1 MVSSKKNAILATRKD
16 IHQLTK
22 TEMTTW
28 NEAIED
34 FKSFLTLEK
43 ALSNNSIGAYLNDI
57 RKLIAYC
64 AQSQPPLSPTDITYD
79 RLTCFLG
86 DLNASG
92 VSIRTQARCVSSLK
106 AFFKYLRYDGK
117 IEINPASLLET
128 PKIGKSLPKV
138 LSIEEVEAL
147 IRAVNV
153 EKPEGQ
159 RNKAII
165 ETLYSC
171 GLRVSEL
178 VNLKISNTNFQL
190 GYIKVEGKGN
200 KERIVPLHDT
210 AKKEILHY
218 LENRRKNA
226 PAKGYEDTLFLNKM
240 GKGLSR
246 IMIFNIIKELALRAG
261 IHKVISPHT
270 LRHSFASH
278 LINGGADIRAVQNML
293 GHESIL
299 TTEIYTH
306 LDNTFLR
313 DTIINYHPRSK
324 NAIKR

>member
-1 MVSSKKNAILATRKD
+1 
-16 IHQLTK
+16 
-22 TEMTTW
+22 MTTW
-28 NEAIED
+28 NESIEN

-43 ALSNNSIGAYLNDI
+43 ALSSNSIGAYLNDI

-64 AQSQPPLSPTDITYD
+64 TQCQPPLSPVDITYD
-79 RLTCFLG
+79 TLTCFLG
-86 DLNASG
+86 DLKASG

-147 IRAVNV
+147 IHAVDL

-200 KERIVPLHDT
+200 KERIVPLHET
-210 AKKEILHY
+210 AKKEILLY
-218 LENRRKNA
+218 LEDRGKSE

-261 IHKVISPHT
+261 LHKVISPHT